1 MLDNHKASLRHY
13 SNASSLIGGKP
24 GKQKNMGSLMN
35 TSSQFDKNAS
45 TTIDGTQVSLQHYDV
60 SLRTDVDANDQAHNS
75 MNLSLGKP
83 TQSFTMQPHKFN
95 TKKPSIGNT
104 IFNNKSKHLRNGS
117 IGQDSMFSNMKE
129 NNTIQDKIEV

>member
-1 MLDNHKASLRHY
+1 MTQIMKKMHSPRNFASELIRCGSTQTYQNVSLARSIMLDNHKASLRHY

-60 SLRTDVDANDQAHNS
+60 SLRTDVDAND
-75 MNLSLGKP
+75 
-83 TQSFTMQPHKFN
+83 
-95 TKKPSIGNT
+95 
-104 IFNNKSKHLRNGS
+104 
-117 IGQDSMFSNMKE
+117 
-129 NNTIQDKIEV
+129 